1 MVHCSNCNAEVPDR
15 ATVCPECGATFVEE
29 STTDDTS
36 SSIYDRL
43 PVRSI
48 AIAAGGLSVF
58 ALFIQ
63 LLIPVL
69 IGFRPMTP
77 PWQQIL
83 FLVLWGVAIAGAWV
97 RTHRGYTVAAI
108 IFALGAVWS
117 GLAYFMGPG
126 VRLGPLGEMITV
138 DPVSL
143 LVGTIYTLQGVTQ
156 SRGQLGMGL
165 LRLASVVG
173 TVFSGG
179 IAAIIWQ
186 TRQRLISPSPSEDGV
201 ATGTQEHQS
210 TLTQYASL
218 FLLCGSVLFVIIV
231 PLAGFI
237 GTTEALRTR
246 AIVAAFPSLLTAVL
260 AAVQVTQSSMGDQA
274 INTPLAVVLGTI
286 VPIALT
292 LDLVYMRRKTD
303 WNPNRLVYPLGAV
316 LLWFITVP
324 VYLYRR
330 YKAMVNLKMN

>member
-1 MVHCSNCNAEVPDR
+1 MVYCSNCNAEVPDE
-15 ATVCPECGATFVEE
+15 ATGCPECGATFVEE
-29 STTDDTS
+29 STTDETAP
-36 SSIYDRL
+36 SIYDRL

-48 AIAAGGLSVF
+48 AIAAGGLSAF
-58 ALFIQ
+58 ALLLQ
-63 LLIPVL
+63 LIIPVL

-77 PWQQIL
+77 PWQPIF
-83 FLVLWGVAIAGAWV
+83 FLVLWGGAVAGVWV
-97 RTHRGYTVAAI
+97 QTHRGYTVAAI

-126 VRLGPLGEMITV
+126 VRLGPLGEMMAV

-165 LRLASVVG
+165 LRFASVVG
-173 TVFSGG
+173 TLFSGA

-186 TRQRLISPSPSEDGV
+186 TRQRSISPSPAEGGV
-201 ATGTQEHQS
+201 AAGTQEQPS

-218 FLLCGSVLFVIIV
+218 VFLCGSVLFVIIV

-260 AAVQVTQSSMGDQA
+260 AAVQVTQSSMSGQA

-292 LDLVYMRRKTD
+292 FDLVYMRRKTD
-303 WNPNRLVYPLGAV
+303 WNPNRLLYPLGAV
-316 LLWFITVP
+316 LVWFIAVP

-330 YKAMVNLKMN
+330 YKAMANFET

>member
-1 MVHCSNCNAEVPDR
+1 
-15 ATVCPECGATFVEE
+15 
-29 STTDDTS
+29 
-36 SSIYDRL
+36 
-43 PVRSI
+43 
-48 AIAAGGLSVF
+48 
-58 ALFIQ
+58 
-63 LLIPVL
+63 
-69 IGFRPMTP
+69 MTP

-83 FLVLWGVAIAGAWV
+83 FLVLWGVAVTSVWV

-117 GLAYFMGPG
+117 GLAYLTGSGF
-126 VRLGPLGEMITV
+126 RLGPLGEMIAV

-156 SRGQLGMGL
+156 SRGQLEFGL

-173 TVFSGG
+173 TLFIGAV
-179 IAAIIWQ
+179 AAIIWQ
-186 TRQRLISPSPSEDGV
+186 ARQRLILPSSSEDGV
-201 ATGTQEHQS
+201 PAGSPERPS
-210 TLTQYASL
+210 GLTQYASL
-218 FLLCGSVLFVIIV
+218 FFLCGSVLFVIIV

-237 GTTEALRTR
+237 GTTEALQTR

-260 AAVQVTQSSMGDQA
+260 VAVQVTQSSMTGQA
-274 INTPLAVVLGTI
+274 ISTPLAVVLGII
-286 VPIALT
+286 VPVALK

-303 WNPNRLVYPLGAV
+303 WSPNRFLYPLGAV

-330 YKAMVNLKMN
+330 YKAMADIER

>member
-29 STTDDTS
+29 STTDNTS
-36 SSIYDRL
+36 PSIYDRL

-58 ALFIQ
+58 ALLIQ
-63 LLIPVL
+63 LIIPVL

-77 PWQQIL
+77 PWQPIF
-83 FLVLWGVAIAGAWV
+83 FLVLWGVAIAGVWV
-97 RTHRGYTVAAI
+97 QTHRGYTVAAI

-117 GLAYFMGPG
+117 GLAYLMGPG
-126 VRLGPLGEMITV
+126 FPLGPLGEMMAV

-156 SRGQLGMGL
+156 SRGQLEVSL

-173 TVFSGG
+173 TLFSGA
-179 IAAIIWQ
+179 IAAFIWQ

-201 ATGTQEHQS
+201 PAGTQERPS
-210 TLTQYASL
+210 KLTQYAFL
-218 FLLCGSVLFVIIV
+218 LLLCGSVLFVIIV

-246 AIVAAFPSLLTAVL
+246 AIVAAFPSLLTAVVI
-260 AAVQVTQSSMGDQA
+260 AVQVTQSSMTGQA
-274 INTPLAVVLGTI
+274 ISTPLAVVIGSI
-286 VPIALT
+286 VPVALT

-303 WNPNRLVYPLGAV
+303 WNPNRLLYPLGAV

-330 YKAMVNLKMN
+330 YKAMAHFER